1 MGLIYEELTHQ
12 LIGCFYDVHNSLGVG
27 YDEKAY
33 HKALEKLFQ
42 MREIPSRSKERRTIS
57 HRDCKVKDF
66 EVDFVAFDKIIL
78 ELKSLQSNFLQSNYV
93 QILSELKLWDLR
105 LGFLVNFGLQKVE
118 FERML
123 FDEKPKTK
131 NENYDFIK
139 SLITEKERHVLAKLR
154 EAILYIFNANGSGY
168 GESVY
173 NKMLAIELDY
183 RKISY
188 QTKFP
193 IEVRFEEDIIST
205 FKMKPLLIE
214 NQIIC
219 DIKALKDN
227 IDFYD
232 IAKIQSYLRALKLNI
247 GIIANFGSDELE
259 IKGIRA

>member
-12 LIGCFYDVHNSLGVG
+12 LIGCFFEVHNKLGVG

-42 MREIPSRSKERRTIS
+42 MRGISFRSKERKTLS

-66 EVDFVAFDKIIL
+66 EVDFIAFDKIIL
-78 ELKSLQSNFLQSNYV
+78 ELKSLQSNFLQSNYI

-105 LGFLVNFGLQKVE
+105 LGLLVNFGLQKVE
-118 FERML
+118 FERIP
-123 FDEKPKTK
+123 FNEKEKRI

-139 SLITEKERHVLAKLR
+139 SFITETERHVLGKLR
-154 EAILYIFNANGSGY
+154 DAILFIFNTHGLGY

-173 NKMLAIELDY
+173 HKMLAIELDY
-183 RKISY
+183 RKINY
-188 QTKFP
+188 QTQFP
-193 IEVRFEEDIIST
+193 IEVRFEENIIST
-205 FKMKPLLIE
+205 FKMKPILVE
-214 NQIIC
+214 NQIVC
-219 DIKALKDN
+219 DIKALKDT

-247 GIIANFGSDELE
+247 GIIVNFASDQLE

>member
-12 LIGCFYDVHNSLGVG
+12 LIGCFYEVHNSLGVG

-33 HKALEKLFQ
+33 HKALEKLFK
-42 MREIPSRSKERRTIS
+42 MRGIPFRSKERRTIS

-66 EVDFVAFDKIIL
+66 EVDFVTFDKIIL

-123 FDEKPKTK
+123 FDEKPKSI

-139 SLITEKERHVLAKLR
+139 NKITEQERKVLAKLI
-154 EAILYIFNANGSGY
+154 EAILYIFNAHGSGS

-173 NKMLAIELDY
+173 HKMLNIELDY
-183 RKISY
+183 RKI
-188 QTKFP
+188 
-193 IEVRFEEDIIST
+193 
-205 FKMKPLLIE
+205 
-214 NQIIC
+214 
-219 DIKALKDN
+219 
-227 IDFYD
+227 
-232 IAKIQSYLRALKLNI
+232 
-247 GIIANFGSDELE
+247 
-259 IKGIRA
+259 

>member
-42 MREIPSRSKERRTIS
+42 IRKIPFRSKERKTIS

-66 EVDFVAFDKIIL
+66 EVDFVTFDKIIL
-78 ELKSLQSNFLQSNYV
+78 ELKSLQSHFLQSNYV
-93 QILSELKLWDLR
+93 QIFSELKLWDLR

-118 FERML
+118 FERMP
-123 FDEKPKTK
+123 FDRKEKTID
-131 NENYDFIK
+131 ENYDFIK
-139 SLITEKERHVLAKLR
+139 NTITENERKILAKLR
-154 EAILYIFNANGSGY
+154 EAILCIFNTHGTGY

-173 NKMLAIELDY
+173 HKMLNIELDY
-183 RKISY
+183 RKIKY
-188 QTKFP
+188 QTRFP
-193 IEVRFEEDIIST
+193 IGVRFDEEIIST
-205 FKMKPLLIE
+205 YKMKPLLIE

-232 IAKIQSYLRALKLNI
+232 IAKIQSYLRALKLNV